1 MASNLWTLCGWAF
14 GTSIP
19 AGVALLGACASGQV
33 LWLWTGLGA
42 VLLDCNCLALKGYL
56 RHPRPREDPPFVL
69 PSEGPYGMP
78 SEHTAFAGFLVTQLA
93 LRAKFD
99 GWRPCSPLLSQLF
112 AFLLGIWALGMAL
125 VRFHV
130 GAHSAVQLA
139 AGYFFG
145 VGFGLLWR
153 HLQRRLN
160 TSLCS
165 LQHMAD
171 VALRCAHV
179 LYGEGEERRR

>member
-1 MASNLWTLCGWAF
+1 
-14 GTSIP
+14 
-19 AGVALLGACASGQV
+19 
-33 LWLWTGLGA
+33 
-42 VLLDCNCLALKGYL
+42 
-56 RHPRPREDPPFVL
+56 
-69 PSEGPYGMP
+69 MP